1 VGIEQASTCVQYNN
15 SSRIS
20 PLSSNFSPQVGL
32 RVDYLIN
39 KMHGPFVGVSTNRSM
54 VTYEFTNPETGDK
67 EFTASQGDWRL
78 RLEAGYQF
86 SSKPITLGKTT
97 KQPVNK
103 TPVAALSPCAA
114 RKMMLANAAV
124 AKKTSMNV
132 RIQPYAGMAFIPNPQ
147 TALSNSFQSNQ
158 TVYQY
163 NAGNWTS
170 AITTGVNLA
179 FAKGSTT
186 KFVIGLQYLVGLGN
200 MKDETLTTPL
210 DNKQLS
216 TKLSSHASAW
226 NVTVGMPLSFSKPKP
241 AVVKSTVEAPAKV
254 QEQKPVPAVA
264 PAATP
269 AKKSCGYYKRK
280 CGW

>member
-1 VGIEQASTCVQYNN
+1 
-15 SSRIS
+15 
-20 PLSSNFSPQVGL
+20 
-32 RVDYLIN
+32 
-39 KMHGPFVGVSTNRSM
+39 M

-78 RLEAGYQF
+78 RLEAGYQY
-86 SSKPITLGKTT
+86 SSKPISLGKTT

-254 QEQKPVPAVA
+254 EEQKPVPAVA

-269 AKKSCGYYKRK
+269 VKKTCGYYKHR